1 MEDKTVTSADLPK
14 VISGIDTL
22 FYFYESNDL
31 YDDFFLD
38 ILDQLEDSKGRF
50 DKREI
55 AYSNKDLKI
64 AISGQVF
71 EFNGKAQGFYWF
83 TNLENFLTVGFKDNL
98 TNRGLNDIQVQL
110 NAIGIYTLGIK
121 TLLRYVDDIF
131 KDVTTGYKPVTRVD
145 LNMFVQS
152 NMSWLQK
159 DMFVSRKRQ
168 YTTHLKEISSKYRL
182 QTLYIGKAPFLL
194 RLYDKKE
201 ELKTSKKSEL
211 MYEYFL
217 NNGFTR
223 EDDIF
228 NIEFEM
234 HRKHLKMYNIDTV
247 DDLLGHAEKLF
258 KESMDAIRLVDLST
272 ISENSVNSQNRYKAE
287 IHPLWKYLS
296 DSYELKEFLALD
308 MPLERLKRKNYS
320 YTIEDAMKEQVSL
333 ARKAYIHNIVVDEQ
347 FYEEVLE
354 AYHKSREPKY
364 LTTQSINKEEEKEL
378 VIAYET
384 ISESINLKKL
394 DDLELE
400 KYINMIE
407 NLMTNPNSDLKTLM
421 KKHELAFIELKAR
434 GKSLYQESLF

>member
-1 MEDKTVTSADLPK
+1 MEDKTITSADLPK

-50 DKREI
+50 EKRDI

-64 AISGQVF
+64 AISNQVF

-83 TNLENFLTVGFKDNL
+83 THLDNFITVGFKDNL
-98 TNRGLNDIQVQL
+98 TNRGLNDIQVQFT
-110 NAIGIYTLGIK
+110 AVGIYTLGLK
-121 TLLRYVDDIF
+121 ALLRYADDIF
-131 KDVTTGYKPVTRVD
+131 KEVRTNYKPVTRAD

-217 NNGFTR
+217 NNGFNAQ
-223 EDDIF
+223 DDIF

-234 HRKHLKMYNIDTV
+234 HRKHLKVYNIDTV
-247 DDLLGHAEKLF
+247 DDLLGYAQKLF

-272 ISENSVNSQNRYKAE
+272 ISENSVNSQNRYKAD

-296 DSYELKEFLALD
+296 DSYELKDFLALD

-320 YTIEDAMKEQVSL
+320 YTIEDAIKEHVTI
-333 ARKAYIHNIVVDEQ
+333 ARKLYVHGGIVDAQ
-347 FYEEVLE
+347 HFEEVLE

-364 LTTQSINKEEEKEL
+364 PMTPPKIEEAKREL
-378 VIAYET
+378 VTTYET
-384 ISESINLKKL
+384 ISESINLK
-394 DDLELE
+394 ELE
-400 KYINMIE
+400 KYAKILD
-407 NLMTNPNSDLKTLM
+407 NLMTNPNSDLKALM
-421 KKHELAFIELKAR
+421 KKHELAFIELKCR
-434 GKSLYQESLF
+434 GKSPYEDFPF